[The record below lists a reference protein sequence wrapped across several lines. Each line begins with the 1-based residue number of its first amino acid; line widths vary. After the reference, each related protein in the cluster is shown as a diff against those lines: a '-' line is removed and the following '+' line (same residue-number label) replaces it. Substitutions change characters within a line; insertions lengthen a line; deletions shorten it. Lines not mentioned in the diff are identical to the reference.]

1 MGKNNSTVALNLYY
15 VKKINIYPACIS
27 KHNLSHENQIIP
39 LMIPNRRMA
48 LSYSKKISALLRGI
62 RSKHDGD
69 FCSLIVI
76 IRLEQ
81 KANMNLMKKYVKIN
95 IFVML

>member
-1 MGKNNSTVALNLYY
+1 ML
-15 VKKINIYPACIS
+15 KKINIYPACIS

-81 KANMNLMKKYVKIN
+81 KTNMNLMKKYVKIN